1 MFLTPDR
8 RLDDTISRLRRRSP
22 ERLVRNSNS
31 RRWRPMPITR
41 PARPHGDTTWRLR
54 HNPWRDR
61 LFPAHSIRRGDI
73 VLCYVPSRPL
83 CEAIL
88 RLRHRCGSRCSER
101 PMPIVLGHGPARLP
115 CDAISGFRRYL
126 FLRPDHT
133 HNSGPI
139 RIVRRH
145 PPARLPCGTMQPPR
159 RSLSLRRGLRNNS
172 HPDCF
177 VRQESL
183 LLRLRSII
191 VRLRRCR
198 LRRRPPF
205 PSRQLLSHGSS
216 VRPLAV

>member
-54 HNPWRDR
+54 HNPW
-61 LFPAHSIRRGDI
+61 
-73 VLCYVPSRPL
+73 PL